1 MKTSRIEIKIESDV
15 KKQLKE
21 MLDKLGFDTVSEAIR
36 AQIYALLNNDIDKTV
51 SLTSF
56 SQNFDDSRILEAIE
70 RNRELLQ
77 QIIELLQKRKEQ
89 VELES
94 WLKELLDE
102 VSIDEMKEC
111 KTVEELRSLFRYD
124 VQKMYVYDLISLLEK
139 MNVLYYDHRKEKLYW
154 RE

>member
-139 MNVLYYDHRKEKLYW
+139 MNVLYYDHRKERLYW

>member
-111 KTVEELRSLFRYD
+111 KTVEELRTLFRYD

-139 MNVLYYDHRKEKLYW
+139 MNVLYYDHRKERLYW